1 MKHHT
6 ITSGQQPGGGATFT
20 VTMPPLPLPS
30 YDGAREPLLTGKQV
44 AAFLAVS
51 TRHLYSWRMAGF
63 LPYYKI
69 GRAVRFRLSEVLQAL
84 EAMRVRP

>member
-1 MKHHT
+1 
-6 ITSGQQPGGGATFT
+6 
-20 VTMPPLPLPS
+20 
-30 YDGAREPLLTGKQV
+30 
-44 AAFLAVS
+44 
-51 TRHLYSWRMAGF
+51 MAGF